1 MAQIKWFNDLILNA
15 ASLNAMSPSIRKNSQ
30 PSLIHLRKKQAAAST
45 VLMMSKE
52 GKALVTG
59 QVFPP
64 GAHIETLAVDK
75 TQSLLHL
82 NFNVNV
88 VPLGQKRAKER

>member
-1 MAQIKWFNDLILNA
+1 
-15 ASLNAMSPSIRKNSQ
+15 
-30 PSLIHLRKKQAAAST
+30 
-45 VLMMSKE
+45 MSKE

-64 GAHIETLAVDK
+64 GAHTEALAVDK

-88 VPLGQKRAKER
+88 VPLGQERAKER

>member
-30 PSLIHLRKKQAAAST
+30 PSLIHLRKKQAAASAF
-45 VLMMSKE
+45 LMMSKE
-52 GKALVTG
+52 GKALVVG

-64 GAHIETLAVDK
+64 GAHTEALEVDK

-82 NFNVNV
+82 NSM
-88 VPLGQKRAKER
+88 